1 LDIRNL
7 VFVVLLIAIIVCGL
21 LWRQL
26 RQEKNTVPTT
36 TVAQDPSSK
45 KEDAEKAVGLAES
58 LLGKAGVTN
67 PLPIMQK
74 DPFNSPIKA
83 SLTRQAEIKAEQQQ
97 IEAELGKIKLSSI
110 SYNKTFP
117 LAVINGEIV
126 EEGEEIKESPSF
138 VVGKIL
144 PDSVEL
150 HHRNRNKYP
159 ISLKR

>member
-1 LDIRNL
+1 MDIRNL
-7 VFVVLLIAIIVCGL
+7 VFAVLVIAIIICGL

-26 RQEKNTVPTT
+26 LQEKKAAPTT
-36 TVAQDPSSK
+36 TVAQDPSKS

-58 LLGKAGVTN
+58 LLGKAGAIN

-74 DPFNSPIKA
+74 DPFNSPIKVD
-83 SLTRQAEIKAEQQQ
+83 LTRLAERKAIQQR
-97 IEAELGKIKLSSI
+97 IEVELGKIKLSSI
-110 SYNKTFP
+110 SYNETFP

-126 EEGEEIKESPSF
+126 EEGDRIKESPF

-150 HHRNRNKYP
+150 HHGNSNKYP